1 MKWGSPLV
9 LYALPVVLLLAGI
22 GMAWAQRRRDRL
34 RNRFAGPGA
43 KTWARPN
50 AGTRARMLDRVLTLA
65 TVLWLGF
72 ALARPLWYRP
82 DQQNELRGVPYLIA
96 LDASRSMLATDL
108 RPSRWAVTTNAL
120 DRFLASTRADH
131 IGLLTFSGVAYLN
144 APLTFDTLALR
155 TMLRYLDPNVLED
168 PGSSLTSALDRA
180 GRYFETNRITPRLML
195 LVSDGEDL
203 TGNPVETAREL
214 GRRYQM
220 KVYTM
225 GVGTSS
231 GSKVPLLR
239 GGAARNSF
247 GQEVVSRLNESNL
260 QRLAAATGGRYFR
273 LGDRGQ
279 GLSEF
284 RESVLVPTTEA
295 VAREDLKNYRELY
308 QVPLALALMCLVGK
322 IVLAADRRTV
332 GRVPSAIRPVS
343 GRNSS
348 PGSKPPTPPV

>member
-1 MKWGSPLV
+1 MKWGSPIV
-9 LYALPVVLLLAGI
+9 LYVLPGVLLLVGL
-22 GMAWAQRRRDRL
+22 GMIWAQRRRTRL
-34 RNRFAGPGA
+34 RERFAGAGA

-50 AGTRARMLDRVLTLA
+50 EWTRARTFDRILTLA
-65 TVLWLGF
+65 AITFLGF
-72 ALARPLWYRP
+72 SLARPLWYRP

-96 LDASRSMLATDL
+96 LDASRSMLATDVK
-108 RPSRWAVTTNAL
+108 PSRWAVTTNAL

-214 GRRYQM
+214 GRKYHM
-220 KVYTM
+220 NVYTM
-225 GVGTSS
+225 GVGTAS

-239 GGAARNSF
+239 GGAAKNSF

-284 RESVLVPTTEA
+284 RDSVLVPTTEA
-295 VAREDLKNYRELY
+295 VAREDLKNYLELY
-308 QVPLALALMCLVGK
+308 QVPLALALLCLVGK
-322 IVLAADRRTV
+322 IVLASDRRSV
-332 GRVPSAIRPVS
+332 GRVPSAIRTAAP
-343 GRNSS
+343 RLSS
-348 PGSKPPTPPV
+348 P